1 MMEKDKV
8 STNFVHL
15 LMDFVSDFKQ
25 RERGFVFL
33 HNIFQYLIES
43 SSDEFY
49 EWPKPK
55 QAKWNRS
62 EAVLS
67 YGPIKIYLNILLP
80 KHRC

>member
-1 MMEKDKV
+1 MMMEKDKV

-49 EWPKPK
+49 E
-55 QAKWNRS
+55 
-62 EAVLS
+62 
-67 YGPIKIYLNILLP
+67 
-80 KHRC
+80 